1 MTPKFYTTKR
11 DGKIALWVS
20 MPYGG
25 DRNIWDIA
33 SKSWNKEIESAVISA
48 FYLGSECH
56 EILVNRCRVY
66 GRYGSGF
73 DKEEK

>member
-25 DRNIWDIA
+25 DRNIWDIT
-33 SKSWNKEIESAVISA
+33 SKSWNKEVESAVISA
-48 FYLGSECH
+48 FYLGVQYH
-56 EILVNRCRVY
+56 AMLVNGCGVD
-66 GRYGSGF
+66 GEYGSGF